1 MGQWAT
7 FTEPEQLQAMER
19 HLEAKGVMAAHELQA
34 LFSVVRANDLIWSSV
49 VSHYLLDQEA
59 PPSDIL
65 HWFADGAHIPRAFL
79 LDWVNSVLRDNALTR
94 PGALRL
100 GGDAIDLGK
109 VAAPAKII
117 SLKDDHVSAWQATY
131 DGARLLGGDVSFL
144 LGGSGHNA
152 GVINPPAANK
162 HGYWTNAKMP
172 AEAEAW
178 LEGAT
183 RHEGSWWPEWQT
195 WLVRDGVEKVPARVP
210 GKGKLKAIEPAPGS
224 YVRMR

>member
-1 MGQWAT
+1 
-7 FTEPEQLQAMER
+7 MEK
-19 HLEAKGVMAAHELQA
+19 HLEAKGVLAAHELQG

-49 VSHYLLDQEA
+49 VSHYLLDKEA

-79 LDWVNSVLRDNALTR
+79 LDWTNHILKANELTQGGALTI
-94 PGALRL
+94 

-109 VAAPAKII
+109 LETPAMVI

-131 DGARLLGGDVSFL
+131 DGAKLLGGDTRFL

-172 AEAEAW
+172 ATAEQW
-178 LEGAT
+178 MDSAT
-183 RHEGSWWPEWQT
+183 RHEGSWWPEWQA
-195 WLVRDGVEKVPARVP
+195 WLVRDGGEKVKARVP

-224 YVRMR
+224 YVRMG

>member
-1 MGQWAT
+1 
-7 FTEPEQLQAMER
+7 MEK

-49 VSHYLLDQEA
+49 VSHYLLDKEA

-65 HWFADGAHIPRAFL
+65 HWFADGANIPKAFL
-79 LDWVNSVLRDNALTR
+79 LEWTKRILVGQRADRGPARS
-94 PGALRL
+94 
-100 GGDAIDLGK
+100 AIGRRRRM
-109 VAAPAKII
+109 VI

-131 DGARLLGGDVSFL
+131 DGAKLLGGETRFL

-162 HGYWTNAKMP
+162 HGYWTNAEMP
-172 AEAEAW
+172 ETAEQW
-178 LEGAT
+178 LETAT
-183 RHEGSWWPEWQT
+183 RHEGAGGPNGRPGWSAT
-195 WLVRDGVEKVPARVP
+195 AASGSKARKP
-210 GKGKLKAIEPAPGS
+210 KKEIEPAPGS